1 MGRRIVL
8 LGPPGSGKGTQA
20 PNIGQE
26 LGVPHVAT
34 GDLLREAVRQG
45 TTVGNEAKGYLD
57 RGELVP
63 NELVVQMIK
72 DKLMEL
78 DALEGFVLDG
88 FPRNLEQAKAL
99 ESITEIDVALLIDV
113 PKEVVVKRLSARR
126 VCENCDAVYNLEFKP
141 PTQEGICDRCSG
153 KLVQRSDDT
162 AEVVERRY
170 EVQYNEQAVPLIES
184 YRQAGLL
191 VEVNGLGSIDEV
203 LERIFDAIRSKV

>member
-1 MGRRIVL
+1 
-8 LGPPGSGKGTQA
+8 
-20 PNIGQE
+20 
-26 LGVPHVAT
+26 VPHVAT